1 MAHGHPRDVGKL
13 ETMSEYSRPVPDENW
28 GYRRPPGLRG
38 VLMSRI
44 FAFFVDVII
53 ITVLFYIF
61 FMLFAI
67 LGFVTF
73 GLTWFLIPPLF
84 WMTALL
90 YNGITISGRK
100 RSTLGMRMFGIELI
114 NTNGQSLNFLVAAV
128 HAVLF
133 YISVTVLT
141 PLILLV
147 GLVREDRR
155 MLHDLLTGA
164 IALRSDD

>member
-1 MAHGHPRDVGKL
+1 
-13 ETMSEYSRPVPDENW
+13 MSEYSRPAANETW

-44 FAFFVDVII
+44 FAFFVDAII
-53 ITVLFYIF
+53 ITILFYIF

-84 WMTALL
+84 WLTALL

-100 RSTLGMRMFGIELI
+100 RSTIGMRLFGIELVG
-114 NTNGQSLNFLVAAV
+114 TNGRNLGFLTAAV

-155 MLHDLLTGA
+155 MVHDLLTGA
-164 IALRSDD
+164 IALRAKD

>member
-1 MAHGHPRDVGKL
+1 MAVRHPRDVGKL
-13 ETMSEYSRPVPDENW
+13 ETMSEYSRPVADENW

-61 FMLFAI
+61 FMLFGI

-84 WMTALL
+84 WTTALL
-90 YNGITISGRK
+90 YNGLSISGRK
-100 RSTLGMRMFGIELI
+100 SSTIGMRLFGIELVHVD
-114 NTNGQSLNFLVAAV
+114 GGRLSFLAAAV

-141 PLILLV
+141 PFILLV

-155 MLHDLLTGA
+155 MVHDLLTGA
-164 IALRSDD
+164 IALRAEN

>member
-1 MAHGHPRDVGKL
+1 MAQGHPNDDGKL
-13 ETMSEYSRPVPDENW
+13 ETMSEYSRPLPDENW
-28 GYRRPPGLRG
+28 GYRRPSGMRG

-84 WMTALL
+84 WLTALL

-100 RSTLGMRMFGIELI
+100 RSTLGMRLFGIELVHVD
-114 NTNGQSLNFLVAAV
+114 GGPLSFLTAAV

-133 YISVTVLT
+133 YISWTILT
-141 PLILLV
+141 PFILLI
-147 GLVREDRR
+147 GLMRDDRR

-164 IALRSDD
+164 IAYRTYD

>member
-1 MAHGHPRDVGKL
+1 MAARHPCEVGKL
-13 ETMSEYSRPVPDENW
+13 ETMSEYSRPQPAETW

-44 FAFFVDVII
+44 FAFFVDAII

-84 WMTALL
+84 WLTALL

-100 RSTLGMRMFGIELI
+100 RSTIGMRLFGIELVHVD
-114 NTNGQSLNFLVAAV
+114 GGRLNFLTAAV

-147 GLVREDRR
+147 GLVRDDRR
-155 MLHDLLTGA
+155 MVHDFLTGA
-164 IALRSDD
+164 IALRSED